1 MIKKLFTYS
10 FILIALVAVVAF
22 FVQPSGPA
30 MATAEAVVSAVM
42 FKGEE
47 SPEMEGM
54 YKKQPEYK
62 AVVECIGWALDEQ
75 GWTQYQH
82 DALMTMTA
90 STGNLANINQ
100 HEYTEAQLMEK
111 VGPVFTASNSCL

>member
-1 MIKKLFTYS
+1 MRKLLTYT
-10 FILIALVAVVAF
+10 FVFIALVAVVAF

-47 SPEMEGM
+47 SPRMEDV
-54 YKKQPEYK
+54 YKKQPEYR

-75 GWTQYQH
+75 GWTQDQH

-90 STGNLANINQ
+90 STGNLASINQ

-111 VGPVFTASNSCL
+111 VGPVFMASNSCL